1 MAPPSRTYG
10 KKRSFFGSLSSLH
23 RSRISTDSLPAKN
36 PDHCSPSVNTSYD
49 TVKQSTKSQKNVQAA
64 SIDDIA
70 SALLDDSDSEMPA
83 EEEAIQLS
91 ERGILGSPT
100 STAPTLEASAAQV
113 GGRRTTLYSPS
124 AQRERATSSG
134 RGYRSSAPR
143 VQKTSPNKFTRT
155 PRPRADSTSSPKRKD
170 FNLIRPLADPIK
182 KSTNRSSYIVLKD
195 SETVCLLPHNVMDG
209 APRILLQGDMASQ
222 GCAVAASADEI
233 EEKVCAMLA
242 ATDALKPSPPQ
253 AQPRKSPVSKVT
265 RMTPSRMLAKVSS
278 AWDRWQVKSSST
290 PAAKPRA
297 KLTKQPIRHDPNGPL
312 TSHPVFHSPPLQ
324 RSSLIDTI
332 EIRLNEGDNLNRK
345 KVQQMVGGR
354 VARKPVAN
362 DGNALRSGRSM
373 DDDPFA
379 EPAPHLPPSGV
390 ESRAKMKIMLGPSVS
405 SLLIIDPFEGEKGF
419 ESNLED
425 RILSSS
431 PVCASTPRIH
441 LHRVQTPAAGDSVHE
456 HCSKLQTQMGLEEM
470 STDMFVCPSQEAVC
484 VGKVHDQEAQLRP
497 LTTTD
502 RIAVGYLR
510 DAPSL
515 DACQPKWSKKH
526 PSPSKRDL
534 EELEIAFRC
543 YSELK
548 RRGIGEEADELAA
561 HYTPSARH
569 LSPRDT
575 NTLMRTREEDDKSM
589 SACEA
594 QSPAKSHTRRPTDEV
609 RRRQHIR
616 LAPIYRPAIPHS
628 DEIDELQ

>member
-1 MAPPSRTYG
+1 MAPPPRTYG
-10 KKRSFFGSLSSLH
+10 KKRSFFGSLSSRH

-36 PDHCSPSVNTSYD
+36 PDHGSPSVNTSYD
-49 TVKQSTKSQKNVQAA
+49 AVKQRTKSQKNVQTA
-64 SIDDIA
+64 SIDEIA
-70 SALLDDSDSEMPA
+70 SALLDDSDSEMAA
-83 EEEAIQLS
+83 EEDAMQQS
-91 ERGILGSPT
+91 EMGILDYPS
-100 STAPTLEASAAQV
+100 STAPALEASAAQV
-113 GGRRTTLYSPS
+113 EEQLITPYSPS
-124 AQRERATSSG
+124 ASKERTTSNS
-134 RGYRSSAPR
+134 RSYRAGAPR
-143 VQKTSPNKFTRT
+143 VQKTSPNKFTKT
-155 PRPRADSTSSPKRKD
+155 PRPRGNSTSSPKRKD
-170 FNLIRPLADPIK
+170 FNLNRPLADPVK
-182 KSTNRSSYIVLKD
+182 KSASRSSYIVLKD
-195 SETVCLLPHNVMDG
+195 TETVCLLPHKVMDG
-209 APRILLQGDMASQ
+209 APRVLYQGDVADQ
-222 GCAVAASADEI
+222 GCAAAASADEI
-233 EEKVCAMLA
+233 QEKVCAMLA
-242 ATDALKPSPPQ
+242 ATDALKPSPSQ
-253 AQPRKSPVSKVT
+253 AQSKKSPVSKVT

-278 AWDRWQVKSSST
+278 AWDRWQVKPTGTS
-290 PAAKPRA
+290 AANPHA
-297 KLTKQPIRHDPNGPL
+297 KLTKQPIRYDPNGPL
-312 TSHPVFHSPPLQ
+312 TSHPVFHSPPVQ

-362 DGNALRSGRSM
+362 DGNALRSGRPM

-379 EPAPHLPPSGV
+379 EPAPYRQPSVV

-405 SLLIIDPFEGEKGF
+405 SLLIIDPFEAEKGF

-441 LHRVQTPAAGDSVHE
+441 LYRVQTPTAGGGVSE
-456 HCSKLQTQMGLEEM
+456 HRSKVPTQMDPEKVT
-470 STDMFVCPSQEAVC
+470 TDLSVYPSQEAVSL
-484 VGKVHDQEAQLRP
+484 GKAPDHQAQLRP
-497 LTTTD
+497 LPNTD
-502 RIAVGYLR
+502 RIAIGFLR

-515 DACQPKWSKKH
+515 DACHVKWSKKH

-561 HYTPSARH
+561 HYTPSARY

-575 NTLMRTREEDDKSM
+575 NKLMRTREEDDPSQ

-594 QSPAKSHTRRPTDEV
+594 QSPAKSHMRRPTDEA

-616 LAPIYRPAIPHS
+616 LAPIYRPAILHS

>member
-10 KKRSFFGSLSSLH
+10 KKRSFFGSLSSRH

-36 PDHCSPSVNTSYD
+36 PDHGSPSVNASYD
-49 TVKQSTKSQKNVQAA
+49 TVKQSTRSQKHVHAA

-70 SALLDDSDSEMPA
+70 SALLDDSDSEMPE
-83 EEEAIQLS
+83 EEEAIQQS
-91 ERGILGSPT
+91 EKGILDSPT
-100 STAPTLEASAAQV
+100 STAPALEASAAQV
-113 GGRRTTLYSPS
+113 GEQRTTSYSPS
-124 AQRERATSSG
+124 ASKERTTSNS
-134 RGYRSSAPR
+134 RGYRPGAPR
-143 VQKTSPNKFTRT
+143 VQKASPIKFTKP
-155 PRPRADSTSSPKRKD
+155 PRHRGNSTSSPKRKD
-170 FNLIRPLADPIK
+170 FNLIRPLADPVK

-209 APRILLQGDMASQ
+209 APRILLQGDMTSQ

-233 EEKVCAMLA
+233 QEKVCAMLA
-242 ATDALKPSPPQ
+242 ATDALKPSPSQ
-253 AQPRKSPVSKVT
+253 ARPRKSPVSKMT

-278 AWDRWQVKSSST
+278 AWDRWQVKPSNTS
-290 PAAKPRA
+290 AAKPRA

-354 VARKPVAN
+354 VTRKPVAN
-362 DGNALRSGRSM
+362 DGNALRSGRSL

-379 EPAPHLPPSGV
+379 ESAPYHHPNSFENG
-390 ESRAKMKIMLGPSVS
+390 AKMKIMLGPSVS
-405 SLLIIDPFEGEKGF
+405 SLLIIDPFEAEKGF

-441 LHRVQTPAAGDSVHE
+441 LHRVQTPTGGESVNE
-456 HCSKLQTQMGLEEM
+456 HCSKVPTQMSLEKM
-470 STDMFVCPSQEAVC
+470 TTDFSAYPSQEAVSL
-484 VGKVHDQEAQLRP
+484 GKAPDQEVQLRP
-497 LTTTD
+497 LPSTD
-502 RIAVGYLR
+502 RIAVGFLR

-515 DACQPKWSKKH
+515 DACHGKWSKKH

-561 HYTPSARH
+561 HYTPSARY

-575 NTLMRTREEDDKSM
+575 NRLMRTREEDAQSM
-589 SACEA
+589 PAFEA
-594 QSPAKSHTRRPTDEV
+594 QSPAKSRMRRPTDEV
-609 RRRQHIR
+609 RRRHHIR

>member
-10 KKRSFFGSLSSLH
+10 KKRSFFESLSSLH

-36 PDHCSPSVNTSYD
+36 PDHRSPSVNTSYD
-49 TVKQSTKSQKNVQAA
+49 TVKHGTKSQKNVQAA

-70 SALLDDSDSEMPA
+70 SALLDDSDSELPA
-83 EEEAIQLS
+83 EEEAIHVP
-91 ERGILGSPT
+91 ERGVLGSPA
-100 STAPTLEASAAQV
+100 STAPALEPSAAQF
-113 GGRRTTLYSPS
+113 GDPCITSYSPS
-124 AQRERATSSG
+124 ASKEQTTSNIRS
-134 RGYRSSAPR
+134 YRSGTPR
-143 VQKTSPNKFTRT
+143 VQKTSPHKFTKT
-155 PRPRADSTSSPKRKD
+155 PRPRTNSTSSPKRKD
-170 FNLIRPLADPIK
+170 FNLIRPLADPVK

-209 APRILLQGDMASQ
+209 APRILFQGDMAGQ

-233 EEKVCAMLA
+233 QEKVCAMLA
-242 ATDALKPSPPQ
+242 ATDALKPSPSKAQ
-253 AQPRKSPVSKVT
+253 ARKSPISKVN
-265 RMTPSRMLAKVSS
+265 RMTPSRMLAKMSS
-278 AWDRWQVKSSST
+278 AWDRWQVKTSST

-297 KLTKQPIRHDPNGPL
+297 KLTKQPARHDPHGPL

-345 KVQQMVGGR
+345 KVQQMVGGH

-379 EPAPHLPPSGV
+379 EPASHLHQSVV
-390 ESRAKMKIMLGPSVS
+390 EGRARMKIMLGPSVS

-431 PVCASTPRIH
+431 PVCASTPRIN
-441 LHRVQTPAAGDSVHE
+441 LHRVQTPTAGDGVNE
-456 HCSKLQTQMGLEEM
+456 HCSKMQAQMSLEKM
-470 STDMFVCPSQEAVC
+470 TTDLSVYPSQDAVHL
-484 VGKVHDQEAQLRP
+484 GKALDQEAHLRP
-497 LTTTD
+497 LPNTD
-502 RIAVGYLR
+502 RIAVGFLR

-515 DACQPKWSKKH
+515 EAGHPKWSKKH

-561 HYTPSARH
+561 HYTPSARY

-575 NTLMRTREEDDKSM
+575 NTLMKTREEDAKPM
-589 SACEA
+589 PACA
-594 QSPAKSHTRRPTDEV
+594 TQSPAKSHVRRPTDEA

-616 LAPIYRPAIPHS
+616 LAPIYRPAIPYS